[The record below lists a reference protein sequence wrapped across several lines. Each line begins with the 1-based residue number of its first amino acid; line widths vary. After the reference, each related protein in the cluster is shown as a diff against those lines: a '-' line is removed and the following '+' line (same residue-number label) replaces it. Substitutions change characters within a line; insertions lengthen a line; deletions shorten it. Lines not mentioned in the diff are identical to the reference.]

1 MKAIRLLVILFTT
14 LVAAQSLWA
23 QVTLMPLG
31 DSITSGDNYGDNN
44 AFRRVLWELLTGS
57 GYDFDFVGSLQDGN
71 FIERQHEGHNGWT
84 DAQIAADVYTFLEV
98 NPAKIVLLHI
108 GTNGLNTNPAD
119 VERILDE
126 IDRWEND
133 NTETVIVILARII
146 NRQGHVCPN
155 PSTTTTFNNNV
166 AAMASARI
174 NDRIVIVDIECGAGL
189 DYQADMADLLH
200 PNITGFSKMAH
211 NWYAEGL
218 LAVLPWAEAG
228 ADQRVAEN
236 EVVVLDGTGSADPDG
251 ELQYL
256 WEQLEGTS
264 VTLSDP
270 TSLEPVFVAPA
281 VGSDGGTLVFQLTVT
296 DSDGFTHNDTV
307 NIDIDDVLITPV
319 ADAGLDQRA
328 AEGDIVTLDGSDSY
342 DPDGTITNVQ
352 WQQVGGS
359 VQVSLATANLL
370 STEFTAPAVGGGGGV
385 LTFKLTIKDNDGL
398 VSEDYVYV
406 TIDPIDPVP
415 PTGGGGGG
423 GGGCFIG
430 TISD

>member
-1 MKAIRLLVILFTT
+1 
-14 LVAAQSLWA
+14 
-23 QVTLMPLG
+23 
-31 DSITSGDNYGDNN
+31 
-44 AFRRVLWELLTGS
+44 
-57 GYDFDFVGSLQDGN
+57 
-71 FIERQHEGHNGWT
+71 
-84 DAQIAADVYTFLEV
+84 
-98 NPAKIVLLHI
+98 
-108 GTNGLNTNPAD
+108 
-119 VERILDE
+119 
-126 IDRWEND
+126 
-133 NTETVIVILARII
+133 
-146 NRQGHVCPN
+146 
-155 PSTTTTFNNNV
+155 
-166 AAMASARI
+166 
-174 NDRIVIVDIECGAGL
+174 
-189 DYQADMADLLH
+189 
-200 PNITGFSKMAH
+200 MAH
-211 NWYAEGL
+211 HWYAEGL

-270 TSLEPVFVAPA
+270 TSLEPVVVAPA

-328 AEGDIVTLDGSDSY
+328 AEGDIVTLDGSGSY

-370 STEFTAPAVGGGGGV
+370 STEFIAPAVGGGEGV

>member
-1 MKAIRLLVILFTT
+1 
-14 LVAAQSLWA
+14 
-23 QVTLMPLG
+23 MPLG

-174 NDRIVIVDIECGAGL
+174 NDRIVIVDMECGAGL

-200 PNITGFSKMAH
+200 PNITGFSKLAH
-211 NWYAEGL
+211 N
-218 LAVLPWAEAG
+218 
-228 ADQRVAEN
+228 
-236 EVVVLDGTGSADPDG
+236 
-251 ELQYL
+251 
-256 WEQLEGTS
+256 
-264 VTLSDP
+264 
-270 TSLEPVFVAPA
+270 
-281 VGSDGGTLVFQLTVT
+281 
-296 DSDGFTHNDTV
+296 
-307 NIDIDDVLITPV
+307 
-319 ADAGLDQRA
+319 
-328 AEGDIVTLDGSDSY
+328 
-342 DPDGTITNVQ
+342 
-352 WQQVGGS
+352 
-359 VQVSLATANLL
+359 
-370 STEFTAPAVGGGGGV
+370 
-385 LTFKLTIKDNDGL
+385 
-398 VSEDYVYV
+398 
-406 TIDPIDPVP
+406 
-415 PTGGGGGG
+415 
-423 GGGCFIG
+423 
-430 TISD
+430 